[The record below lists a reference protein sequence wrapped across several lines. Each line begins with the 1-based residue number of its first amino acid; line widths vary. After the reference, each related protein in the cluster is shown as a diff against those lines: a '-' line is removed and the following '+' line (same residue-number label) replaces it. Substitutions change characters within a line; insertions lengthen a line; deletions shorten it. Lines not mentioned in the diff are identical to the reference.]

1 MAIVMDVMTS
11 IGRSIGK
18 LSPNIQGL
26 RIRICILRMAQR
38 QCLPAR
44 ESILV
49 QVRTSMV
56 MICLRRTTLV

>member
-49 QVRTSMV
+49 HVRTSMV